1 MTTSRPRGISRQRNY
16 RQAYDFASVS
26 ADTTTK
32 IDGIKSRSVRV
43 TRAWLSCPTGVV
55 ANASNFVTFK
65 VIKGAS
71 TVIASWSTS
80 TVGQG
85 TITANTPV
93 ELVVTATVAD
103 RFLAD
108 ADVVSF
114 FVDVTGTITV
124 PLGRIVV
131 EGIEL

>member
-43 TRAWLSCPTGVV
+43 TRAWLSCPTGIV
-55 ANASNFVTFK
+55 AHASNFVIFK

-71 TVIASWSTS
+71 TVMASWST
-80 TVGQG
+80 VVGGQG
-85 TITANTPV
+85 TITADTPV
-93 ELVVTATVAD
+93 ELVLSATVAN

-108 ADVVSF
+108 ADVLSL
-114 FVDVTGTITV
+114 FVDVSGTITV